1 MTTLSYAARTAVL
14 VGALAPLGALTVGA
28 QVAPRSPRPPEM
40 PMPGSAPRVYIA
52 GAGAGIAN
60 RGILG
65 ISLRT
70 SSGAADTLG
79 LLVDDVE
86 DGLPA
91 DKAGITRGARLV
103 SVDGVDLRLD
113 PRDLDDSAAEALPE
127 TRLRRLIGRKE
138 PGDTITLVV
147 LTDGRKETKR
157 VALAESPMARTLR
170 GLSSGRRVLGLGFAQ
185 RGSMRDTAGLLIV
198 SISTG
203 GAADKAGLIEG
214 DRIVSIDGVDL
225 RIPAGDAGSPEAVE
239 ARISR
244 LRRALDAARDS
255 TPVRLEVLSE
265 GRRRTVSVV
274 PSNERGFTFSTAG
287 FQGMADDIRAS
298 VRANMQLFGE
308 RSEAASAR
316 AEVQR
321 EMTQMQREQARELRE
336 RAREQAE
343 EQRERAQEQG
353 ERVRERAQEQ
363 RERAREQAE
372 RVREQAREQARMH
385 RDQMRR
391 DDDSRDAWSRDDDDD
406 DGPRGARGTVRGRTD
421 GATLSLSGLSLAIVD
436 RDFAQQFGRGSEDG
450 ALVVRTRDSWD
461 PIKVGDVILKIDGRG
476 VRDGNGLDVSFD
488 RGRDQRIEIL
498 RNGRRETITLRAAR

>member
-1 MTTLSYAARTAVL
+1 MTTLSHAARTAVL
-14 VGALAPLGALTVGA
+14 VGALAPLGALTLSA
-28 QVAPRSPRPPEM
+28 QVAPRAPRAPEM
-40 PMPGSAPRVYIA
+40 PAPGYPAGVYIA
-52 GAGAGIAN
+52 AAGLGIAN

-91 DKAGITRGARLV
+91 DKAGITRGSRLV
-103 SVDGVDLRLD
+103 SADGVDLRLD

-127 TRLRRLIGRKE
+127 TRLRRLIGRKA
-138 PGDTITLVV
+138 PGDTIALVV
-147 LTDGRKETKR
+147 LSDGRKETRR
-157 VALAESPMARTLR
+157 VVLAESPMARTLR
-170 GLSSGRRVLGLGFAQ
+170 GLSTGRRVLGLGFAQ

-225 RIPAGDAGSPEAVE
+225 RIPASDAGSPDAVD

-265 GRRRTVSVV
+265 GRRRTLSVV

-298 VRANMQLFGE
+298 VRANMQQFGE

-316 AEVQR
+316 AEAQR
-321 EMTQMQREQARELRE
+321 EMTQMQREQAREIRE

-343 EQRERAQEQG
+343 AQRERAQEQG
-353 ERVRERAQEQ
+353 ERVRE
-363 RERAREQAE
+363 
-372 RVREQAREQARMH
+372 QAREQARMQ
-385 RDQMRR
+385 RDEMRR
-391 DDDSRDAWSRDDDDD
+391 DGDSRDAWSRDDDDD
-406 DGPRGARGTVRGRTD
+406 DGPRGVRGTVRGRTD